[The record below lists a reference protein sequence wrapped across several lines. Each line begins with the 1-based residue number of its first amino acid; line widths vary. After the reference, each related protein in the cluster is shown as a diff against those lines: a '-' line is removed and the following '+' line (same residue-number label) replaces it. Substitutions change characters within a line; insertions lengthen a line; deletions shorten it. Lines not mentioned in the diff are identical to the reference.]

1 MTIQPHERKQ
11 HKKEKENPLFEKSL
25 QTLEFHKVLEKL
37 AFCAVTPAGK
47 EKTLSLRPHI
57 HLDDVAQAQEETAAA
72 VSCILEKGSPSFSG
86 VKPVGASLS
95 RADRG
100 GSLNTREL
108 LEIGAVLR
116 ATTRAKDYG
125 ESQEKTSISHLFYS
139 LTPDRGLE
147 DSIFN
152 CIIGENEIADSASS
166 ELATLRRHI
175 RGTEAKVR
183 DILQK
188 LLSSSQAQYLQESL
202 ITMRGGRFVV
212 PVKSEHKNA
221 IPGLVHDV
229 SASGSSFFVEPMAV
243 VNANNELREWQAK
256 EEKEIARILAEL
268 SANCAAKK
276 MDIEENYSLLILLD
290 VIFAKGQLA
299 LQMDGMKP
307 ALSMKKMELLKAR
320 HPLLDKKTAVAND
333 IFLGGDFDTLMI
345 TGPNTGGKTV
355 TLKTVGLLTL
365 MSQCGLHI
373 PVSDQSTVRI
383 YQQVLAD
390 IGDEQSIAQSLS
402 TFSSHMTN
410 IVGILEVA
418 SKDSLVL
425 FDELGAGTDPTEGAA
440 LATAIISWARQA
452 GANIIATTHY
462 AELKLFAMTTDG
474 VENASCEFDV
484 ETLAPTYRLLLGV
497 PGKSNAFAIS
507 RRLGLSDTIIDN
519 AIASLE
525 GDSLRFEDVLTQL
538 EEKRLEMEKSRTD
551 FEEMKRKAKAHED
564 NARGYKERLERQLD
578 SAKEKARKEA
588 QSIIDE
594 AREASDLVFAELK
607 DMKKKQKKESDW
619 QKVNEGRT
627 GVRRVLN
634 EAEAKASQGNQVEV
648 APTTRPAVVGDV
660 VELISMGTRA
670 TVIEVSKEVLRLEAG
685 ILKITAKQKEVR
697 VLEGVKPE
705 KPVIPKASKRTLN
718 LKATPSEVDLRGMES
733 LEALA
738 VVAQFL
744 DGAVMGKLESVC
756 IIHGKGTGVLKAKVR
771 DYLKTCRYA
780 KSYRPGL
787 YGEGED
793 GVTVV
798 ELR

>member
-1 MTIQPHERKQ
+1 MVRNRK
-11 HKKEKENPLFEKSL
+11 HNEEIEGNPLVEKSL
-25 QTLEFHKVLEKL
+25 RTLDFHKVLEEL
-37 AFCAVTPAGK
+37 SFCAVTMAGK
-47 EKTLSLRPHI
+47 EKISALRPMVHF
-57 HLDDVAQAQEETAAA
+57 DEVEKAQEETAAS
-72 VSCILEKGSPSFSG
+72 VTCILEKGSPTFSG

-108 LEIGAVLR
+108 LDIGAVLR
-116 ATTRAKDYG
+116 ATSRAKEYG

-139 LTPDRGLE
+139 LTPDKVLE
-147 DSIFN
+147 ETIFT
-152 CIIGENEIADSASS
+152 CIVGENEISDSAST

-188 LLSSSQAQYLQESL
+188 LLSSSQAQYLQESI

-212 PVKSEHKNA
+212 PVKSEHKNS

-243 VNANNELREWQAK
+243 VNANNDLREWQLK

-268 SANCAAKK
+268 SAKCAENR
-276 MDIEENYSLLILLD
+276 MDIEENYSLLVILD
-290 VIFAKGQLA
+290 VIFAKGHLA
-299 LQMDGMKP
+299 LRMGGMKP
-307 ALSMKKMELLKAR
+307 ALSLKKMELIKAR
-320 HPLLDKKTAVAND
+320 HPLLDQKIAVAND
-333 IFLGGDFDTLMI
+333 VSLGKDFDTLMI

-365 MSQCGLHI
+365 MAQCGLHI
-373 PVSDQSTVRI
+373 PVAEQSTVRI
-383 YQQVLAD
+383 YSQVLAD

-410 IVGILEVA
+410 IVGMLDVVDG
-418 SKDSLVL
+418 DSLVL

-440 LATAIISWARQA
+440 LATSIISYGRQL
-452 GANIIATTHY
+452 GANVVATTHY
-462 AELKLFAMTTDG
+462 PELKLFAMTTEG

-484 ETLAPTYRLLLGV
+484 ETLAPTYRLLIGV

-507 RRLGLSDTIIDN
+507 RRLGLSESIIDH
-519 AIASLE
+519 AVERLQ
-525 GDSLRFEDVLTQL
+525 GDSLRFEDVLEQL
-538 EEKRLEMEKSRTD
+538 EEKRLEMEASRAE
-551 FEEMKRKAKAHED
+551 FEEMKRKAKAHEE

-578 SAKEKARKEA
+578 SAKDKARREA

-607 DMKKKQKKESDW
+607 DMQKKQKKESDW

-634 EAEAKASQGNQVEV
+634 EAEEKARAGNAVEEM
-648 APTTRPAVVGDV
+648 PSSRPAVVGDV

-670 TVIEVSKEVLRLEAG
+670 TVLEVNRDVLKLEAG

-705 KPVIPKASKRTLN
+705 KVVVPKASKKTLN
-718 LKATPSEVDLRGMES
+718 MKATPSEVDLRGMES
-733 LEALA
+733 MEALA

-744 DGAVMGKLESVC
+744 DGAVMGKLETVR
-756 IIHGKGTGVLKAKVR
+756 IIHGKGTGVLRNKVR
-771 DYLKTCRYA
+771 GYLKTSRYA
-780 KSYRPGL
+780 KGFRSGL